1 MNSFFGTDGIRAA
14 IGTTLFTHQRL
25 PEVAHAVSTWLTTNS
40 ANLEHKPRVI
50 IIHDTRNACAY
61 IKSIFKMV
69 FFSQAIDVYDAGVVP
84 TPAASFLIQKFNAD
98 CALIISAS
106 HNPWYD
112 NGIKIIDRSGKL
124 DTHAESTISAL
135 INTPQSITINYHNLG
150 NETAIDGALEYFN
163 ALAPLFNEQFLLDT
177 KVVLDCAHGATST
190 VAQKLFE
197 FFGAQVVMLNNKP
210 DGFNINQECGSLTP
224 ANLQKAV
231 CDNVADIG
239 FAFDGDGD
247 RVIAVNHD
255 GLIKN
260 GDDILAL
267 LSKHPDYHNQTTIV
281 GTIMSNIGFE
291 SWLNKQG
298 KILTRTPV
306 GDKHVAQKLEEFNAL
321 LGGEQ
326 SGHIILKN
334 YTNTGDG
341 VLVALKILQ
350 TMLLLDDKSF
360 KTFTPYP
367 QVLLT
372 IPVKRMCDL
381 SESPYDQLIQA
392 AQQQVPS
399 GRISVRYSGT
409 EKNML
414 RIMVE
419 SELLQ
424 DARTIAQLLATR
436 LQKELS

>member
-14 IGTTLFTHQRL
+14 IGTGLFTQEQL
-25 PEVAHAVSTWLTTNS
+25 PEVAQAVTGWLNKSYATATY
-40 ANLEHKPRVI
+40 KPRII

-61 IKSIFKMV
+61 IKSVFKMV
-69 FFSQAIDVYDAGVVP
+69 LLSQTIDVVDAGIVP
-84 TPAASFLIQKFNAD
+84 TPAATFLLEKYHAD
-98 CALIISAS
+98 CAIIISAS
-106 HNPWYD
+106 HNPWHD

-124 DTHAESTISAL
+124 HKDAESIISAL
-135 INTPQSITINYHNLG
+135 IHNPEPCTINYHNLG
-150 NETAIDGALEYFN
+150 NEIYIDGAQEYCN
-163 ALAPLFNEQFLLDT
+163 ALTLLFEKNFLQQT
-177 KVVLDCAHGATST
+177 KIVLDCAHGATST

-210 DGFNINQECGSLTP
+210 DGFNINQHCGSLTP
-224 ANLQKAV
+224 AHLQKAV
-231 CDNVADIG
+231 VDTGADIG

-247 RVIAVNHD
+247 RVIAVNRE
-255 GLIKN
+255 GVIKN

-267 LSKHPDYHNQTTIV
+267 LSNHPDYHHQTTIV

-291 SWLNKQG
+291 SWLNKRG
-298 KILTRTPV
+298 KILTRTAV
-306 GDKHVAQKLEEFNAL
+306 GDKYVAQKLEECNAL

-341 VLVALKILQ
+341 ILVALKIVQ
-350 TMLLLDDKSF
+350 TMLVMDNKKF
-360 KTFTPYP
+360 ETFTPYP

-392 AQQQVPS
+392 AQKQVPS

-424 DARTIAQLLATR
+424 DAHSIAQHLAAR

>member
-14 IGTTLFTHQRL
+14 IGSALFTHQRL
-25 PEVAHAVSTWLTTNS
+25 PEVALAVSIWLAGSNK
-40 ANLEHKPRVI
+40 AVDRKPRVV

-69 FFSQAIDVYDAGVVP
+69 FLSQSIDVYDAGVVP
-84 TPAASFLIQKFNAD
+84 TPAAPFLIEKLNAD

-106 HNPWYD
+106 HNPWHD

-124 DTHAESTISAL
+124 DAHAEAIISKL
-135 INTPQSITINYHNLG
+135 IHMPEPLKINYYNFG
-150 NETAIDGALEYFN
+150 SETSIDGATEYCN
-163 ALAPLFNEQFLLDT
+163 AVIPLFEKDFLSGI
-177 KVVLDCAHGATST
+177 KIVLDCAHGATSS
-190 VAQKLFE
+190 VAPKIFE
-197 FFGAQVVMLNNKP
+197 FFGAELVVLNNKP
-210 DGFNINQECGSLTP
+210 DGFNINHQNGPLAP
-224 ANLQKAV
+224 DILQHIVVELHALV
-231 CDNVADIG
+231 G
-239 FAFDGDGD
+239 LAFDGDGD
-247 RVIAVNHD
+247 RVIAVNQD
-255 GLIKN
+255 GIIKN

-267 LSKHPDYHNQTTIV
+267 LSTHPEYHQELTLI

-291 SWLNKQG
+291 SWLNSRG
-298 KILTRTPV
+298 KKLLRTGV
-306 GDKHVAQKLEEFNAL
+306 GDKYVAQKLEESNAL

-341 VLVALKILQ
+341 ILVALKILE
-350 TMLLLDDKSF
+350 TMILTDNKKF
-360 KTFTPYP
+360 ETFVPYP

-372 IPVKRMCDL
+372 IPVQRMCDL
-381 SESPYDQLIQA
+381 SENPYYQLIEA
-392 AQQQVPS
+392 AQKELS
-399 GRISVRYSGT
+399 RGRVSVRYSGT

-419 SELLQ
+419 SELLHH
-424 DARTIAQLLATR
+424 AHSIAQDLATS

>member
-14 IGTTLFTHQRL
+14 IGTALFTQERL
-25 PEVAHAVSTWLTTNS
+25 PEVAQAVSAWLTTNY
-40 ANLEHKPRVI
+40 ATAVHKPRVV

-69 FFSQAIDVYDAGVVP
+69 FLSQAIDVYDAGVVP
-84 TPAASFLIQKFNAD
+84 TPAATFLIQKFNVD

-106 HNPWYD
+106 HNPWHD
-112 NGIKIIDRSGKL
+112 NGIKIIDRFGKL
-124 DTHAESTISAL
+124 HKDAESIISTL
-135 INTPQSITINYHNLG
+135 INNPQPLEINYHNLG
-150 NETAIDGALEYFN
+150 NETYIDGAQEYCN
-163 ALAPLFNEQFLLDT
+163 ALAPLFKELFLSGT

-197 FFGAQVVMLNNKP
+197 FFGAQVILINNKP
-210 DGFNINQECGSLTP
+210 DGFNINEECGSLTP
-224 ANLQKAV
+224 ATLQKAV
-231 CDNVADIG
+231 LDNAADIG

-247 RVIAVNHD
+247 RVIAVNHC
-255 GLIKN
+255 GTIKN

-267 LSKHPDYHNQTTIV
+267 LSKHPDYLQQTTLV
-281 GTIMSNIGFE
+281 GTIMSNVGFE

-298 KILTRTPV
+298 KTLTRTAV
-306 GDKHVAQKLEEFNAL
+306 GDKYVAQKLEEFNSL

-341 VLVALKILQ
+341 ILVALKVLE
-350 TMLLLDDKSF
+350 TMLLLHNKNF
-360 KTFTPYP
+360 ETFTPYP

-372 IPVKRMCDL
+372 VPVKRMCDL

-392 AQQQVPS
+392 AQKLVPL

-424 DARTIAQLLATR
+424 DAHTIAEHLATR

>member
-14 IGTTLFTHQRL
+14 IGTALFTQQRL
-25 PEVAHAVSTWLTTNS
+25 PEVAQAISAWLAASYAKNGY
-40 ANLEHKPRVI
+40 KPRVV

-106 HNPWYD
+106 HNPWHD

-124 DTHAESTISAL
+124 NKDAESIISAL
-135 INTPQSITINYHNLG
+135 IHNPQPLEINYHNLG
-150 NETAIDGALEYFN
+150 NETYIDGAQEYAD
-163 ALAPLFNEQFLLDT
+163 ALAPLFKEQFLLNT

-197 FFGAQVVMLNNKP
+197 FFGAQVTLLNNKP
-210 DGFNINQECGSLTP
+210 DGFNINQDCGSLTP
-224 ANLQKAV
+224 ATLQKAV
-231 CDNVADIG
+231 LDNKADIG

-247 RVIAVNHD
+247 RVIAVSHD
-255 GLIKN
+255 GVIKN

-267 LSKHPDYHNQTTIV
+267 LSKHPDYNSQTTIV
-281 GTIMSNIGFE
+281 GTIMSNVGFE
-291 SWLNKQG
+291 SWLKKQG
-298 KILTRTPV
+298 KTLTRTAV
-306 GDKHVAQKLEEFNAL
+306 GDKYVAQKLEEFNGL

-341 VLVALKILQ
+341 ILVALKVLQ
-350 TMLLLDDKSF
+350 TMQLLDNKKF
-360 KTFTPYP
+360 ETFTPYP

-381 SESPYDQLIQA
+381 SENPYDQLIEA
-392 AQQQVPS
+392 AQKQVPS

-419 SELLQ
+419 SEVLQ
-424 DARTIAQLLATR
+424 DAHSIAQHLATR